1 MAEGLMALWPIYI
14 HTWVSGESDLDSR
27 CIECEHHDDGHL
39 FWKSTI
45 QKKKFK
51 IGSGLRDVVK
61 TRVQNTMLHMLHF

>member
-45 QKKKFK
+45 QKKKLK
-51 IGSGLRDVVK
+51 SGQD
-61 TRVQNTMLHMLHF
+61 